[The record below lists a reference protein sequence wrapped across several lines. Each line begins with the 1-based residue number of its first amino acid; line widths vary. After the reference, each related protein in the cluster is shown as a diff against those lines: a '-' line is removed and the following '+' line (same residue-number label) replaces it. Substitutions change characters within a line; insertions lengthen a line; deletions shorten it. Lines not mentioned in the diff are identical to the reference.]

1 MESTWALPDCQKR
14 FVEHKYVKNLC
25 FNQFP
30 IKRPLFSNHLL
41 WARASV
47 GYSDLYQLAPEYVE
61 EVDSLV
67 KGKAFDILMCIH
79 AKSLQLY
86 PTLCN
91 PMDCSPPGS
100 SVHGIFQERNTGVGC
115 HFLLQGIFPTQRSN
129 LDLPHC
135 RWILYHLSHQRSPV
149 PPGTIAKL
157 HSKGDKVIGSLC
169 SQWRSQFPRSFYDSV
184 FSNTTDI
191 CQSKRRN
198 VGTTAFL
205 FVVCLILFITCRIFP
220 SVVVPLFI

>member
-100 SVHGIFQERNTGVGC
+100 SVHGI
-115 HFLLQGIFPTQRSN
+115 LQARILEWVAIPFSRGSSRSR
-129 LDLPHC
+129 DWTWASC
-135 RWILYHLSHQRSPV
+135 IAGKFFTVWA
-149 PPGTIAKL
+149 PGK
-157 HSKGDKVIGSLC
+157 
-169 SQWRSQFPRSFYDSV
+169 PR
-184 FSNTTDI
+184 
-191 CQSKRRN
+191 
-198 VGTTAFL
+198 
-205 FVVCLILFITCRIFP
+205 
-220 SVVVPLFI
+220 